1 MIKKEKNNSYLSI
14 FLSLALFIF
23 LYPQQRP
30 QEKVVVRQKGVPVRV
45 VSDGETV
52 KGLHQQDFELYEN
65 GQRKEIT
72 GFEIIS
78 KRLSTSM
85 PTLSTPSLSSPEKY
99 SPGRLFLLIFNV
111 FDYNEAVEEGIDYF
125 FQHIYQKS
133 DRPVIV
139 VENRLLVNEI
149 GDEPAKIAAN
159 IKDTLKKYKRIS
171 SQAFFRA
178 FNELSF
184 EADRLYYEFI
194 NKSQEPKEK
203 AINSF
208 LENYKRLWD
217 SYCRQF
223 VLPDWLFYKS
233 LLRRLRTYQEQKW
246 AIIFQQREMFP
257 QLKNY
262 GRLEFEI
269 RAWIDEQMLDPVRQ
283 VIALAIRNKLNEL
296 QRSFNVS
303 NFPWEN
309 LQNLFQEENFTTHL
323 LLLRSTRDIV
333 DQDFD
338 LREVSD
344 DYESCLKRISLATGG
359 LAIFSNRLSESLE
372 KVASKEDYY
381 YLLWYTP
388 DERTD
393 KERQIEVK
401 VKKEGIQ
408 TIYAQVMSGIEPPQV
423 AITDFKVKEK
433 RINFK
438 VINFS
443 RRIISGQR
451 LGQLEIAITILD
463 YHSNVVFK
471 DQKSLDAF
479 KDELGVAIKLSIP
492 EGSYFAII
500 EVVDKLL
507 PAVDVLTAEIK
518 I

>member
-1 MIKKEKNNSYLSI
+1 MIKKGKKLFCLIVFLSI
-14 FLSLALFIF
+14 ALFAF
-23 LYPQQRP
+23 VYPQERL
-30 QEKVVVRQKGVPVRV
+30 QEKVLVRQKAIPVRV
-45 VSDGETV
+45 FRDGEAV
-52 KGLHQQDFELYEN
+52 KGLQQQDFELYEN
-65 GQRKEIT
+65 GRRKEIT

-78 KRLSTSM
+78 KKLSTFS
-85 PTLSTPSLSSPEKY
+85 PILSTPSIPTPEKY
-99 SPGRLFLLIFNV
+99 PSGRLFLLIFNV
-111 FDYNEAVEEGIDYF
+111 FDYNAAVEEGIDYF
-125 FQHIYQKS
+125 FQHIYQKA

-139 VENRLLVNEI
+139 VENRLLVTEI
-149 GDEPAKIAAN
+149 GDEPTKIAAN
-159 IKDTLKKYKRIS
+159 IKDILKKYKRIS

-203 AINSF
+203 VINSF

-223 VLPDWLFYKS
+223 ILPDWLFYKS
-233 LLRRLRTYQEQKW
+233 LLRRLRTYPEQKW
-246 AIIFQQREMFP
+246 ALIFQQREMFP

-262 GRLEFEI
+262 GRLEFEL

-283 VIALAIRNKLNEL
+283 VIASAIRNKLNEL

-323 LLLRSTRDIV
+323 LLLRSARDIV

-344 DYESCLKRISLATGG
+344 DYEGCLKSISLATGG
-359 LAIFSNRLSESLE
+359 LAIFSNKLSESLE

-388 DERTD
+388 EDRTE

-408 TIYAQVMSGIEPPQV
+408 VIYARVISGIEPPQV
-423 AITDFKVKEK
+423 AIIDFKVKEK
-433 RINFK
+433 IINFK
-438 VINFS
+438 VINFA
-443 RRIISGQR
+443 RQNIDGHR
-451 LGQLEIAITILD
+451 LGQLEITITILD
-463 YHSNVVFK
+463 KSSKVVFK
-471 DQKSLDAF
+471 DKKNLEAF
-479 KDELGVAIKLSIP
+479 KEELGVALKLSIP